1 MSLSEQSISSN
12 GHSESDGPGPR
23 IHLLDYLIVL
33 ARYWRLIVGI
43 VVGGT
48 VLVLAYT
55 FVMPQ
60 TYSASGVL
68 FPPEKS
74 QGINMST
81 LLQGNGAGFDLKALS
96 QNSSSEV
103 FARILNSRSMGDSL
117 VRRLDLLH
125 RFEMDSSERQIAIDL
140 VISNL
145 NVTTDKQG
153 MIEVEYEAKTGFFSG
168 DSAQKEAATFAAA
181 IVNNA
186 IDVLDK
192 LNQQKMVTRA
202 RRSREFLGV
211 QKERK
216 RHELDSIQHA
226 LQEFQQKNK
235 AVALDKQLDA
245 AISSM
250 VEIES
255 QIQKLELEIGRA
267 EVDLNPD
274 SRIVQGMRQE
284 LATLKENRKQLED
297 GQAGSEALGIAF
309 RDVPELS
316 RQYANLKLALEL
328 NTQLYSYME
337 AQYSQE
343 QVEEAR
349 ELPTVTVLD
358 SGTPPLRRSAPRRTL
373 IGILS
378 LVLLFCGS
386 VLGVLVFDT
395 LRSGWKREATTGRA
409 RILLDTLGVR
419 PKQTTTEEH
428 R

>member
-1 MSLSEQSISSN
+1 MPISEQPTSSN
-12 GHSESDGPGPR
+12 GRSENDGPGPR

-33 ARYWRLIVGI
+33 ARYRWSILT
-43 VVGGT
+43 VVLGGT
-48 VLVLAYT
+48 ALALAYT
-55 FVMPQ
+55 FIMPQ

-103 FARILNSRSMGDSL
+103 FARVLTSRSMADSL
-117 VRRLDLLH
+117 IHRLDLLH
-125 RFEMDSSERQIAIDL
+125 RFDFDSLERQIAIDL
-140 VISNL
+140 VLSGIT
-145 NVTTDKQG
+145 VTTDKQG

-168 DSAQKEAATFAAA
+168 DSSQKEAARFAAA
-181 IVNNA
+181 MVNNA

-211 QKERK
+211 QKALK
-216 RHELDSIQHA
+216 RHELDSIQHE

-245 AISSM
+245 AISTM
-250 VEIES
+250 VDIEA

-267 EVDLNPD
+267 ESDLNPD
-274 SRIVQGMRQE
+274 SRIVQGLRQQ
-284 LATLKENRKQLED
+284 LATLRENRSQLEA
-297 GQAGSEALGIAF
+297 GQSGPQALGIAF
-309 RDVPELS
+309 RDIPELS

-378 LVLLFCGS
+378 LVLLSCAS
-386 VLGVLVFDT
+386 VLCVLVIDT
-395 LRSGWKREATTGRA
+395 LRSGWKREITGRGG
-409 RILLDTLGVR
+409 ILLETLGIKR
-419 PKQTTTEEH
+419 KPSTIETK
-428 R
+428 